1 MRQRKKLFVLAMTGL
16 LLVTATPMKA
26 TALQPTLH
34 FYSTVNGQAI
44 AMPDTQVVTLDSHL
58 KLYFHAKNHMT
69 IEYKGYI
76 FDQGTGQYDDL
87 KIGGAFTGG
96 VEESFVGMDLSDTNV
111 TIQGNTRKFQK
122 GDVIVFKFRAVS
134 NDGYE
139 ETREMKALIGDATTD
154 LSVLDSIQI
163 P

>member
-1 MRQRKKLFVLAMTGL
+1 MKKRKLAVLTLSGL
-16 LLVTATPMKA
+16 LFASAIPSAA
-26 TALQPTLH
+26 TAVQPTIH
-34 FYSTVNGQAI
+34 FYSTVNGQNI
-44 AMPDTQVVTLDSHL
+44 AMPDKQLVTVDSHL

-96 VEESFVGMDLSDTNV
+96 VEDSFVGMDLSDTQVNIKGNV
-111 TIQGNTRKFQK
+111 RKFQK
-122 GDVIVFKFRAVS
+122 GDVIIFKFRVVS
-134 NDGYE
+134 NDGFE
-139 ETREMKALIGDATTD
+139 QTREMKALIGDATSN
-154 LSVLDSIQI
+154 LSALDSISI